1 MRRHLKI
8 FVKEVLFRDDQQPQ
22 DTNRRYFPKTSDLR
36 THMYRATVKNRLSR
50 IDQANVHMKTDEWRK
65 VYNADSFFF
74 RPHSE
79 QVNAPMEVPVWSFL
93 GCKVLRHFPKHI
105 LHPSFLPLPD

>member
-1 MRRHLKI
+1 
-8 FVKEVLFRDDQQPQ
+8 
-22 DTNRRYFPKTSDLR
+22 
-36 THMYRATVKNRLSR
+36 MYRATVKNRMSR

-79 QVNAPMEVPVWSFL
+79 QVNTPMEVPVWSFL
-93 GCKVLRHFPKHI
+93 GCKVLMQFPKQYHTQI
-105 LHPSFLPLPD
+105 IGMSRHVFVAS

>member
-8 FVKEVLFRDDQQPQ
+8 FVKEVLFRDDQPPQ
-22 DTNRRYFPKTSDLR
+22 DTNRRYFPRTSDLR
-36 THMYRATVKNRLSR
+36 THMYRATVKNRMSR

-79 QVNAPMEVPVWSFL
+79 QVNTPTKVPVWSENEKEESYH
-93 GCKVLRHFPKHI
+93 CKIKH
-105 LHPSFLPLPD
+105 